1 MNNKEKNLLDLKHS
15 LYITK
20 ASLFFS
26 IGVGGAIA
34 LFFGLKELIKD
45 WILPILIAD
54 IWLIVFVWISIIHFS
69 RCDNIQKELE
79 EYLKKNKKIQ
89 AKHKP

>member
-1 MNNKEKNLLDLKHS
+1 MNNKEKNLLDLRHS

-34 LFFGLKELIKD
+34 LFFGLQQLIND
-45 WILPILIAD
+45 ILLSLFVGN
-54 IWLIVFVWISIIHFS
+54 IWFIIFVWLSIIHFS
-69 RCDNIQKELE
+69 RCEKLQKEIG
-79 EYLKKNKKIQ
+79 KS
-89 AKHKP
+89 